1 MRTLTSFLFQF
12 LFLSVSS
19 ASLFLFSNVVYPL
32 KSVVERPPI
41 QMPRMKLNFDEFS
54 PAFAAM
60 EDDYYISTYEEETIP
75 AHLPAT
81 TLKPSDH
88 EVIKR
93 DSPALQI
100 PQMTMQ
106 AVPVFGT
113 SIRPQRITPEEKI
126 KDDFKKQN
134 TPLSNLANLQKNTD
148 TVGLAP
154 GHFWIQGKI
163 ELTEGLAI
171 SDPRD
176 TLNVG
181 WFTNGERKKE
191 GRILLREGT
200 YELKV
205 DRLEGEMIAE
215 LADKKGF
222 LIGEA
227 TIDLEVLAKQRTDS
241 GFIISGIDLKL
252 RPSNASLKG
261 QTVTVYDTPTN
272 KDPVRRGQVAI
283 GDHDMRFTT
292 DEKGHF
298 VEPVVSPQSTGM
310 VVAHQDRYRQT
321 VILANFEKELSIHLF
336 PDAFME
342 NFFNIID
349 LPKKNRI
356 DGVIWGV
363 LRKGSQPA
371 FGYQVQMTKHKET
384 KPVYFQ
390 MYVAR
395 KSEQK
400 TSEDGQFAF
409 VGLNDGE
416 YEVEVIDPLGRT
428 VDSKLAVVRAG
439 SVTELNFEVGDERS
453 LHVRPFDPLSME
465 PKAVEFYSI
474 GQASIMNTQTEEILK
489 LPSYPGQEPLLIYT
503 KVQGADVEA
512 TTFASRNKK
521 FQEVPV
527 LNPSWWKGIQKAY
540 KITVEDGVIVGFVDS
555 EEPFE
560 VYIDHQTE
568 KTKILYIDQQGRT
581 IQKSVGIKPAGFIVY
596 GVEPGLHT
604 LILESEQGQIS
615 SEAAYVDGESVA
627 LMYKAM

>member
-19 ASLFLFSNVVYPL
+19 ASVFLFSNVVYPI

-41 QMPRMKLNFDEFS
+41 QMPRMKLNFEEFS

-60 EDDYYISTYEEETIP
+60 EDDYYISSYEEEKIPENIP
-75 AHLPAT
+75 A
-81 TLKPSDH
+81 K
-88 EVIKR
+88 
-93 DSPALQI
+93 ALQPTATELI
-100 PQMTMQ
+100 KSEAPAIQLPQMTMQ
-106 AVPVFGT
+106 TA
-113 SIRPQRITPEEKI
+113 
-126 KDDFKKQN
+126 QN
-134 TPLSNLANLQKNTD
+134 TELGS
-148 TVGLAP
+148 GLAKLNTEP
-154 GHFWIQGKI
+154 IQKTNSALNENKELSASGLPINAVNGIVPRHFWIQGKI
-163 ELTEGLAI
+163 ELSEGLAI

-181 WFTNGERKKE
+181 WFMNGERKKE

-215 LADKKGF
+215 LADKRGF

-227 TIDLEVLAKQRTDS
+227 IVDLDVLAKQRTGT
-241 GFIISGIDLKL
+241 GFIISGVDLKL
-252 RPSNASLKG
+252 RPNNASFKG
-261 QTVTVYDTPTN
+261 QTVTVYDTPSN
-272 KDPVRRGQVAI
+272 HQPVVRAQVGV
-283 GDHDMRFTT
+283 GDHEMRFTT
-292 DEKGHF
+292 DEKGQF

-310 VVAHQDRYRQT
+310 VIAQQDRFRQT
-321 VILANFEKELSIHLF
+321 VILANYERELAIHLF

-342 NFFNIID
+342 AFFNTIE
-349 LPKKNRI
+349 LPKKNRV

-363 LRKGSQPA
+363 LRKSSQPA
-371 FGYQVQMTKHKET
+371 FGYQVQMTKHKAT
-384 KPVYFQ
+384 KPIYFQ
-390 MYVAR
+390 MYIAN
-395 KSEQK
+395 KGAQK

-428 VDSKLAVVRAG
+428 IDSKLAVVRGG
-439 SVTELNFEVGDERS
+439 SVTELNFEVGDERN
-453 LHVRPFDPLSME
+453 LNVRPFDPLSMD
-465 PKAVEFYSI
+465 PKAVEFYAI
-474 GQASIMNTQTEEILK
+474 GQGSVMNTQTEEILK

-540 KITVEDGVIVGFVDS
+540 NIKVEDGVIVGFVDTQES
-555 EEPFE
+555 FE

-568 KTKILYIDQQGRT
+568 QTKILYIDQQGRT
-581 IQKSVGIKPAGFIVY
+581 IPKSVGAKPAGYVIY

-604 LILESEQGQIS
+604 LILESEQGQIT

-627 LMYKAM
+627 IQYKVL